1 MFGARSM
8 VFPIALAAI
17 GQAALR
23 PTSKELFDSL
33 VKEYT
38 LAEGK
43 WTERYRSDDTPAA
56 REESL
61 VRYRDWPAWA
71 FMPRFMELAD
81 KNPKDAA
88 AIDALLWIVDQGQAI
103 GLNDKEYYPF
113 LERALEQLG
122 RAQLL
127 DNRPVPR
134 PRWVMHHPSPATERF
149 LRNIV
154 ATNKNREIRGRACLY
169 LGELLVSR
177 ANLARN
183 PWFDLET
190 KTPFQTYLA
199 LRIHPTVLQ
208 YIRETDQQAAAVEGE
223 LMLGRAMGEFG
234 DVEWDGAKVKGGGQ
248 ARARTVGEMARRELD
263 EIRRAA
269 AGKQSDP

>member
-1 MFGARSM
+1 MLGVPSI
-8 VFPIALAAI
+8 VFPIALAVV
-17 GQAALR
+17 GQAAQPLT
-23 PTSKELFDSL
+23 PKERFDSL

-38 LAEGK
+38 VAEGK

-61 VRYRDWPAWA
+61 LRYRDWPAWA

-88 AIDALLWIVDQGQAI
+88 GVDALMWIVDQGQAI
-103 GLNDKEYYPF
+103 GLNDKDYYPL

-134 PRWVMHHPSPATERF
+134 PRWVMRHPSPATERF
-149 LRNIV
+149 LRNIL
-154 ATNKNREIRGRACLY
+154 ATHKSREIRGRACLY

-177 ANLARN
+177 ASLARN

-199 LRIHPTVLQ
+199 LKIHPTVLQ

-223 LMLGRAMGEFG
+223 LMLARAISEFG
-234 DVEWDGAKVKGGGQ
+234 DVEWDGAKGKGAGQ
-248 ARARTVGEMARRELD
+248 GRARTVGDMARSELD
-263 EIRRAA
+263 EIRRAP
-269 AGKQSDP
+269 AGKQGEP